1 MKIYLEYEPEEK
13 ENAFEY
19 ARVFYNAC
27 KSSLIDVS
35 TVAQMM
41 LLEDTNEKNQTM
53 YASLDNN

>member
-1 MKIYLEYEPEEK
+1 MKIYIEYEPEEK

-27 KSSLIDVS
+27 KSSFIDVS

-53 YASLDNN
+53 YAYLDK